1 MKTIKLRSRADAD
14 GILHL
19 QVPVGVTDNDF
30 EVIVVV
36 QSVGSAT
43 DDKTPEDLGWPPGFF
58 EQTFGCF
65 QNEPLVRGDQGE
77 LQEREELL

>member
-1 MKTIKLRSRADAD
+1 MEMFKLRSRAGAD

-19 QVPVGVTDNDF
+19 QVPVGVRDNDF

-43 DDKTPEDLGWPPGFF
+43 DDKTREDLSWGPSFF
-58 EQTFGCF
+58 ERTFECF
-65 QNEPLVRGDQGE
+65 QNEP
-77 LQEREELL
+77 